1 MILKKEIPFRERL
14 NFLIY
19 VFSRVMLSIGDHVY
33 LFAVS
38 YFILYE
44 TGSSFYFS
52 INLAIAIIVSLILLP
67 FSGLISDLGNKR
79 KIVISGEILFTSVLL
94 GLFIY
99 SYFFGI
105 NLSAIYITTF
115 LTSLISPFV
124 SNAFQAAMT
133 ELFHKNRIQ
142 KVMGYVSAILST
154 AVIAGP
160 ILGGILFG
168 LLSFYQIILIYLILF
183 GISLVLDF
191 LLKFDLYLEPENYE
205 EDIVESPKPLSK
217 FKKDISGGMMFIV
230 NNKVLKRVF
239 ILAAFINLVGA
250 TMSILPEK
258 MMIIELD
265 FSPEIVGYVN
275 AFLGV
280 GMLAG
285 GILIGGGKKMKNP
298 VAVEKKGLLLLALL
312 TMVYPLPIYL
322 GLGTVFNFIYVA
334 MLGFGLAIG
343 MQLANIPMGIYLQ
356 LIVPQKIKG
365 RVFSSL
371 GLVASSLM
379 PLGAII
385 YGVLYDIGGYWII
398 NMVSGF
404 SIVIFAVT
412 LLNRKVLSISEEDYG
427 KAVAEAAEEE
437 TAEERFE
444 ETADAR
450 VQEA

>member
-14 NFLIY
+14 NFIIY
-19 VFSRVMLSIGDHVY
+19 VFSRVILSIGDHVY

-79 KIVISGEILFTSVLL
+79 KIVISGEVSFTIVLL
-94 GLFIY
+94 ALFIY

-105 NLSAIYITTF
+105 NLFAIYITTF
-115 LTSLISPFV
+115 LTSLINPFV

-133 ELFHKNRIQ
+133 ELFHKSRIQ
-142 KVMGYVSAILST
+142 KIMGYVSAIMST
-154 AVIAGP
+154 AIIAGP
-160 ILGGILFG
+160 VLGGVLFG
-168 LLSFYQIILIYLILF
+168 LLSFNQIILIYLVLF
-183 GISLVLDF
+183 AMSSLLDF
-191 LLKFDLYLEPENYE
+191 FLKFNLYYDSENYE
-205 EDIVESPKPLSK
+205 EAVMKNRKPLNK
-217 FKKDISGGMMFIV
+217 FQKDISEGMVFII

-258 MMIIELD
+258 MMITELN
-265 FSPEIVGYVN
+265 FEPELVGYVN
-275 AFLGV
+275 AFLGL
-280 GMLAG
+280 GMLVG
-285 GILIGGGKKMKNP
+285 GLLIGGGKKMKNP
-298 VAVEKKGLLLLALL
+298 VAVEKKGLLFLALL
-312 TMVYPLPIYL
+312 TAVYPLPIYIET
-322 GLGTVFNFIYVA
+322 GTVFNFVYVA
-334 MLGFGLAIG
+334 LLGFGLAIG

-371 GLVASSLM
+371 GLIASSLM

-385 YGVLYDIGGYWII
+385 YGVVYDIGGYWMINII
-398 NMVSGF
+398 SGTSIMVL
-404 SIVIFAVT
+404 ALT
-412 LLNRKVLSISEEDYG
+412 LLNKKILSRSQEAY
-427 KAVAEAAEEE
+427 AEAA
-437 TAEERFE
+437 AEAEKEILPESFE
-444 ETADAR
+444 ENAEGR
-450 VQEA
+450 LQEV